1 MSLSWT
7 DAARLRRRYRR
18 PPPRRGDTPDTPG
31 LHWVVAGLLLATGAE
46 TAVSQ
51 RIEAGR
57 RAAAPLRVLR
67 WAPLLLAPLAGAAQV
82 ASALRPLPENRRAA
96 RVANGLAIAVA
107 AAAAAAGLA
116 ESIRPAPTPLGWEGR
131 IARRRGRRAWHRL
144 LAPLAFGAAGALG
157 LLIDRHEREEAER
170 IARLE
175 RRARVVERLVPRRR
189 ARLDRVV
196 IHV

>member
-67 WAPLLLAPLAGAAQV
+67 WAPLLLAPL
-82 ASALRPLPENRRAA
+82 
-96 RVANGLAIAVA
+96 
-107 AAAAAAGLA
+107 
-116 ESIRPAPTPLGWEGR
+116 T
-131 IARRRGRRAWHRL
+131 
-144 LAPLAFGAAGALG
+144 
-157 LLIDRHEREEAER
+157 DRKS
-170 IARLE
+170 
-175 RRARVVERLVPRRR
+175 VV
-189 ARLDRVV
+189 
-196 IHV
+196 